1 MKLKKKQS
9 IKNESKTKQIAIKI
23 MRIEFDIK
31 INQNKISRGWNW
43 KKNQLKKW

>member
-1 MKLKKKQS
+1 
-9 IKNESKTKQIAIKI
+9 

>member
-1 MKLKKKQS
+1 
-9 IKNESKTKQIAIKI
+9 

-43 KKNQLKKW
+43 KKNQLQKW